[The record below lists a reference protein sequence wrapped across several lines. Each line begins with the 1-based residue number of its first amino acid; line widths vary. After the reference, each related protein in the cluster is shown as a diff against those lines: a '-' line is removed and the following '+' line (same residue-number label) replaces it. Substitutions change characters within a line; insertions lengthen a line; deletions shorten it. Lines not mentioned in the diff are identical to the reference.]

1 MGGLSTTISPFTIG
15 LGDNGVDFKEDPGS
29 SLLEKENTNLMV

>member
-1 MGGLSTTISPFTIG
+1 MVDILQPSPFTIG
-15 LGDNGVDFKEDPGS
+15 LGDNGVDFKEDPAYS

>member
-1 MGGLSTTISPFTIG
+1 MGGSSYNHIPFTIG
-15 LGDNGVDFKEDPGS
+15 LGDNGVDFKEDPA